1 MRLHKFSDV
10 DAFVALDLAGA
21 EAASGP
27 VRWARKILQ
36 GGAKDLARSQTYTY
50 AALQMRRSGAS
61 AGISAEAPQ
70 RGEAVAAFVAEA
82 GALVADGTYLPDAA
96 KGVTEAD
103 LAPLRDIDPRN
114 TARPDSSTTAND
126 IDPRNTARPGS
137 SATASDIGPRNTAR
151 PGSFATACDG
161 LSVAVAADATVSLG
175 GRTVVIE
182 GFSDNGPALTEAVSQ
197 RGGKV
202 VGLTTAEGSL
212 AATDGFDPVA
222 LAEAWAANGDKML
235 SALAGDGGGLDEPGA
250 LWRIEADVVFAGSRM
265 GVVHHGVAEGLVCR
279 ALVPSGRLAY
289 TSKALAVCRRRG
301 VTAVPDFVA
310 LAGSTVAAWSSPGV
324 GDEEVRSEI
333 AATVASLIDEAL
345 TSDDGPFLGA
355 CYAAEAF
362 LSTWQD
368 ELPFGRPLAS

>member
-1 MRLHKFSDV
+1 MRLHKFQSV

-61 AGISAEAPQ
+61 AGINAEAPA

-82 GALVADGTYLPDAA
+82 AALVPDGTYLPDAA
-96 KGVTEAD
+96 KGVADSD
-103 LAPLRDIDPRN
+103 LAPLRDADPR
-114 TARPDSSTTAND
+114 TVARLD
-126 IDPRNTARPGS
+126 G
-137 SATASDIGPRNTAR
+137 
-151 PGSFATACDG
+151 FAAACDG
-161 LSVAVAADATVSLG
+161 LSAAAAADAAVGLG

-182 GFSDNGPALTEAVSQ
+182 GFSATGPALAEAVVE
-197 RGGKV
+197 RGGRV
-202 VGLTTAEGSL
+202 VGLAAAEGSL
-212 AATDGFDPVA
+212 TSTGGLDPAALG
-222 LAEAWAANGDKML
+222 EAWAEHGDKAL
-235 SALAGDGGGLDEPGA
+235 GALAGNDNGLGKPGA
-250 LWRIEADVVFAGSRM
+250 LWGIGADIVFAGSRM
-265 GVVHHGVAEGLVCR
+265 GIVNHGVAEGLGCR
-279 ALVPSGRLAY
+279 ALVPSGRLAF
-289 TSKALAVCRRRG
+289 TSKALAVCRRGG

-310 LAGSTVAAWSSPGV
+310 LAGSSIAAWSSPGT
-324 GDEEVRSEI
+324 GDDEVLAEI
-333 AATVASLIDEAL
+333 TGAVTALMADAAGSG
-345 TSDDGPFLGA
+345 DGPFLGA